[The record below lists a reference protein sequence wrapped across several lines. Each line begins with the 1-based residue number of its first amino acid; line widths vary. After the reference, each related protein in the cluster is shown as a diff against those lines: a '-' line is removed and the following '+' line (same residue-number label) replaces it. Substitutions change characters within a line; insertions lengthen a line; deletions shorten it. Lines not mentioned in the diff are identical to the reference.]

1 MEKSPENGIMT
12 LPSYGGIMSLSAGT
26 EPGTVA
32 SEMIEKMP
40 SMARRPL
47 FSSTTSFRKYS
58 SGESLSLVHGER
70 PSMFAYLR
78 GHRVDGVKSAAKF
91 DLCAVAHEPGT

>member
-47 FSSTTSFRKYS
+47 LTSVRRPRAC
-58 SGESLSLVHGER
+58 GEDR
-70 PSMFAYLR
+70 Q
-78 GHRVDGVKSAAKF
+78 
-91 DLCAVAHEPGT
+91 

>member
-1 MEKSPENGIMT
+1 
-12 LPSYGGIMSLSAGT
+12 MSLSAGT

-47 FSSTTSFRKYS
+47 LTSVSARAPVETITVSGRSRGGSKEARKHNGTLARGPSSRRS
-58 SGESLSLVHGER
+58 R
-70 PSMFAYLR
+70 PRRS
-78 GHRVDGVKSAAKF
+78 
-91 DLCAVAHEPGT
+91 